1 MKFLVGVIFLVVPA
15 LLMQNA
21 GETPAPKAR
30 EAGAV
35 TRPAAVANVQFKA
48 IDVFVD
54 STDQP
59 LAAYQFEL
67 HAAAGDVK
75 IVGIEGGE
83 HGAYKQAPF
92 YDPKAMMGDQ
102 VIVAAYSTS
111 GDLPAGKTRVARV
124 HVRVG
129 GDVEPKY
136 ELKLTASASKEG
148 KSIAGATVS
157 LAEGMTP

>member
-1 MKFLVGVIFLVVPA
+1 VKLLVGFIFLIVPA
-15 LLMQNA
+15 LLVQD
-21 GETPAPKAR
+21 AR
-30 EAGAV
+30 EAGPA
-35 TRPAAVANVQFKA
+35 TQPAAVADVRFKS

-54 STDQP
+54 SKEQA

-67 HAAAGDVK
+67 AATAGDVK

-83 HGAYKQAPF
+83 HAAYRQPPF
-92 YDPKAMMGDQ
+92 YDPKAMMGER

-111 GDLPAGKTRVARV
+111 DDLPVGKTRVARV

-148 KSIAGATVS
+148 KSISGATAS
-157 LAEGMTP
+157 LAEGKTP

>member
-1 MKFLVGVIFLVVPA
+1 MKGVVAVIFMVGSA
-15 LLMQNA
+15 LLMQDA
-21 GETPAPKAR
+21 GETPAPQSPQ
-30 EAGAV
+30 
-35 TRPAAVANVQFKA
+35 TRPVVATDVRFTA

-54 STDQP
+54 SKDQA

-67 HAAAGDVK
+67 HTTAGDVK

-83 HGAYKQAPF
+83 HAAYKQAPF
-92 YDPKAMMGDQ
+92 YDPKAMMGDR

-111 GDLPAGKTRVARV
+111 DDLPAGKTRVARV

-129 GDVEPKY
+129 GDIEPKY

-148 KSIAGATVS
+148 KSIAGATAS
-157 LAEGMTP
+157 LAEGKTP

>member
-1 MKFLVGVIFLVVPA
+1 MKVVIGIIFLAGSA
-15 LLMQNA
+15 LLMQEA
-21 GETPAPKAR
+21 GETPAPQAPQTRAVVAIDAR
-30 EAGAV
+30 
-35 TRPAAVANVQFKA
+35 FKA
-48 IDVFVD
+48 VDVFVD
-54 STDQP
+54 SKEHA

-67 HAAAGDVK
+67 HATAGDVK

-83 HGAYKQAPF
+83 HAAYKQAPF
-92 YDPKAMMGDQ
+92 YDPKAMMGDR

-111 GDLPAGKTRVARV
+111 DDLPAGKTRVARV

-129 GDVEPKY
+129 GNAEPKY

-157 LAEGMTP
+157 LAEGKTP

>member
-1 MKFLVGVIFLVVPA
+1 MKILLAVIFVLVPA
-15 LLMQNA
+15 LVMQNA
-21 GETPAPKAR
+21 GETPAPQTR
-30 EAGAV
+30 EAAPV
-35 TRPAAVANVQFKA
+35 TRPGAVGNVQFKA

-54 STDQP
+54 SKDQL

-67 HAAAGDVK
+67 HATAGDVK

-83 HGAYKQAPF
+83 HAAYKQAPF
-92 YDPKAMMGDQ
+92 YDPKAMMRDR

-124 HVRVG
+124 HVRVA
-129 GDVEPKY
+129 GDVEAKY

-148 KSIAGATVS
+148 KSIAAATAS
-157 LAEGMTP
+157 LAEGKTP

>member
-1 MKFLVGVIFLVVPA
+1 MKVLIGIIFLAGSA
-15 LLMQNA
+15 LLMQEPGDA
-21 GETPAPKAR
+21 PAPQI
-30 EAGAV
+30 
-35 TRPAAVANVQFKA
+35 RPAVPATTQPVFKA

-67 HAAAGDVK
+67 NATAGDVK

-83 HGAYKQAPF
+83 HAAYAQPPF
-92 YDPKAMMGDQ
+92 YDPKAMMGDR

-111 GDLPAGKTRVARV
+111 DDLPVGKTRVARV
-124 HVRVG
+124 HVRIG
-129 GDVEPKY
+129 GEIEPKY

-148 KSIAGATVS
+148 KSIPAATAS
-157 LAEGMTP
+157 LAEGKTP